1 MGSSRM
7 WVGSSAVL
15 AGMGA
20 AMLLGAGSAAADT
33 AGDPGSTNPA
43 SAASPSA
50 SPVADRGA
58 RLGRGSDARRAAV
71 SAAISGARDVPAAV
85 SA

>member
-1 MGSSRM
+1 MVSSRM

-43 SAASPSA
+43 PTSAASPSA
-50 SPVADRGA
+50 SSVADRGT

-71 SAAISGARDVPAAV
+71 ASTIS
-85 SA
+85 